1 MRRVSMI
8 LAVSVLI
15 LVTVAMPSTYAQMGQ
30 GSQAGTM
37 DPSMQALKHQGA
49 SATGYLFHLST
60 GDEDARRV
68 LVPLT
73 LAMMISNDGTP
84 VQLFLDQ
91 KAVLVTHKDAKPI
104 SHPDFPKNS
113 TELLDILVKRGIGI
127 AVCPLCMKG
136 EKMTKEDLREGAA
149 LFSPDKLSSFTDGRI
164 ITMDW

>member
-1 MRRVSMI
+1 MRRVS
-8 LAVSVLI
+8 LFSLVLTLVLSLFAVT
-15 LVTVAMPSTYAQMGQ
+15 TVHAQMGQ
-30 GSQAGTM
+30 QAQSGSMDQA
-37 DPSMQALKHQGA
+37 MQAMRGEVGN
-49 SATGYLFHLST
+49 ATGYLFHLST
-60 GDEDARRV
+60 GPEDPRRV

-91 KAVLVTHKDAKPI
+91 KGVLVAHKDAKPI

-113 TELLDILVKRGIGI
+113 EELLTILAKRGVGI

-136 EKMTKEDLREGAA
+136 EKMTKEDLREGAV

>member
-1 MRRVSMI
+1 MMVGVFFAM
-8 LAVSVLI
+8 LI
-15 LVTVAMPSTYAQMGQ
+15 VAEAFAQQGQMGHGMKEMKGQ
-30 GSQAGTM
+30 RA
-37 DPSMQALKHQGA
+37 D
-49 SATGYLFHLST
+49 TGYLFHLSS
-60 GDEDARRV
+60 GPDEARRV

-84 VQLFLDQ
+84 VQLFMDQ
-91 KAVLVTHKDAKPI
+91 EAVVVAHKDAEPI

-113 TELLDILVKRGIGI
+113 EELLNILVERGIGI

-136 EKMTKEDLREGAA
+136 ENMTKEDLRDGAV